1 MTWSVLSPV
10 LSQSTSLLLAATG
23 VVTVVTGLLGYI
35 GITTN
40 SKAIMALVSFNS
52 WLCLTNFNYPTS
64 VHGAHCGSIP
74 V

>member
-52 WLCLTNFNYPTS
+52 WQPVEQNFHY
-64 VHGAHCGSIP
+64 
-74 V
+74 